1 MSLRMFFKQCMMEF
15 FIITVCVNVATAIIG
30 PVLMPEAILKFDAFY
45 SPLIGGF
52 LGTLPSIILYSKQEL
67 NLRQT
72 ILRKVLHLVT
82 LESLLTGVAF
92 LYGNLASLSDA
103 LLFLLMVFLVYV
115 AVTFISWV
123 LENRDAKRINA
134 GLKALQKRE

>member
-1 MSLRMFFKQCMMEF
+1 MSLRTFFKQCMMEF
-15 FIITVCVNVATAIIG
+15 FIITVCINVATAIIG
-30 PVLMPEAILKFDAFY
+30 PVLMPDATLKFDAFY

-52 LGTLPSIILYSKQEL
+52 LGTLPSIILYSKKEL

-72 ILRKVLHLVT
+72 IVRKVLHLVA
-82 LESLLTGVAF
+82 LEALLTGVAF
-92 LYGNLASLSDA
+92 LYGNLASPSDA

-115 AVTFISWV
+115 AVTFINWV
-123 LENRDAKRINA
+123 LENRDAKRIND

>member
-1 MSLRMFFKQCMMEF
+1 MSLRTFLKQCMMEF

-30 PVLMPEAILKFDAFY
+30 PVLMPGATLKFDAFY

-52 LGTLPSIILYSKQEL
+52 LGVLPSFLLYSKKEL
-67 NLRQT
+67 NLKQT
-72 ILRKVLHLVT
+72 MLRKALHLVV
-82 LESLLTGVAF
+82 LEALLTGVAF
-92 LYGNLASLSDA
+92 LYGNLTSLSDA
-103 LLFLLMVFLVYV
+103 LLFMLMVFLVYV
-115 AVTFISWV
+115 TVTFISWV